1 MQQEIKNEI
10 ENWFLSNQE
19 DFSRMFRNNLTN
31 QDIAYATNGKYSQL
45 STSLKEE
52 YDLGIVVKLPE
63 INDLTELVVSEQTE
77 LSSLSPEDVQVRNDL
92 NIKKRANLI
101 VPEFSQQ
108 VLPSRSEI
116 QELMEEIQEGLIDRD
131 ETTVVY

>member
-31 QDIAYATNGKYSQL
+31 QNIADATNGKYSQL

-101 VPEFSQQ
+101 LPEFSQQ

>member
-31 QDIAYATNGKYSQL
+31 QDIADATNGKYSQL

-63 INDLTELVVSEQTE
+63 IDDLTELVVSEQTE

-101 VPEFSQQ
+101 LPEFSQQ

-116 QELMEEIQEGLIDRD
+116 QELMEEIQEGLIDQD

>member
-31 QDIAYATNGKYSQL
+31 QDIADATNGKYSQL

-63 INDLTELVVSEQTE
+63 IDDLTELVVSEQTE

-116 QELMEEIQEGLIDRD
+116 QELMEEIQEGLIDQD

>member
-31 QDIAYATNGKYSQL
+31 QDIADATNGKYSQL

-63 INDLTELVVSEQTE
+63 IDDLTELVVSEQTG

-101 VPEFSQQ
+101 LPEFSQQ

>member
-31 QDIAYATNGKYSQL
+31 QDIADATNGKYSQL
-45 STSLKEE
+45 STKLKEE

-63 INDLTELVVSEQTE
+63 IDDLTELVVSEQTG

-101 VPEFSQQ
+101 LPEFSQQ

>member
-31 QDIAYATNGKYSQL
+31 QDIADATNGKYSQL

>member
-31 QDIAYATNGKYSQL
+31 QDIADATNGKYSQL

-63 INDLTELVVSEQTE
+63 IDDLTELVVSEQTG

-101 VPEFSQQ
+101 LPEFSQQ

-116 QELMEEIQEGLIDRD
+116 QELMEEIQEGLIDQD